1 MLTVLASKG
10 GGEHPLSKARVKLL
24 KPQAWQM
31 VGTVDVREAPPASG
45 RGLLPCSEESWGPS
59 QLPRPS
65 CDALTPACLRG
76 RKEVRRAPAAFPFLP
91 CSRLLAP
98 SLLQAPGSFPVS
110 ASEEGRQHHGPPRG
124 RHPPDLLLLQ
134 RSHRHHCPGH
144 LPCGECAGGP
154 GHCVCVCAC
163 VRVRVAPIYGDPSNG
178 RTVAHHLLLEPW
190 TSPFPAP
197 GLGLPLCPKRGRGPC
212 SSGRSGRRGPCSKQT
227 YLTFSLRLSFCL
239 CEMGPLAATSSSR
252 YKRRE
257 QQM

>member
-163 VRVRVAPIYGDPSNG
+163 EGGPDLWRP
-178 RTVAHHLLLEPW
+178 LEW
-190 TSPFPAP
+190 EDRCSPPP
-197 GLGLPLCPKRGRGPC
+197 LGTLDKSLPC
-212 SSGRSGRRGPCSKQT
+212 SGPWAPSLSKAGEGTLQQWQEWEEG
-227 YLTFSLRLSFCL
+227 SLF
-239 CEMGPLAATSSSR
+239 
-252 YKRRE
+252 
-257 QQM
+257 